1 MSNRIYYS
9 QEAEDQA
16 MRKIT
21 LLTVLWLML
30 GLGVG
35 AVMALLYAPRAG
47 KKTRRSLTKNIEEGL
62 SSGQDAFDPVVKRL
76 EKEMGELRDS
86 VEDRFAKM
94 R

>member
-1 MSNRIYYS
+1 MSERIYYS
-9 QEAEDQA
+9 QEAEEKA

-21 LLTVLWLML
+21 VMTVMWLML

-35 AVMALLYAPRAG
+35 AVMALLYAPKSG
-47 KKTRRSLTKNIEEGL
+47 KKTRRELAKNFEDGFG
-62 SSGQDAFDPVVKRL
+62 SSQDAFEPMIKRL
-76 EKEMGELRDS
+76 EKEMGELRES